1 MPEPIPHTDDA
12 TAYVLG
18 TLGARERRRFERRLK
33 KSSELRKVVRV
44 LEMGSIGLALTAPRR
59 EPPAKLWEGIQS
71 AVTHECEKQDRAA
84 GRAWLRSAV
93 GIAACAV
100 VGWLAY
106 TLWHPR
112 ASSSSP
118 TLAAGSVAAGS
129 ATNAAAAALAR
140 AISQMPAASNI
151 ASNPPRERRARRPSE
166 SATLRE
172 RVGDLESQVA
182 HLEQTVTQQQ
192 AMPADF
198 NRLTFLSIGPE
209 GANGTTSGQ
218 MISPSPEL
226 QRALLLG
233 VARQL
238 GWMPPSPE
246 PPPSVLPPPAPTPLN
261 PNPPATQNEPGVEF
275 VDLPPVEAT
284 SSEGQTASAQA
295 QTSFLPATSE
305 ESSFQNTKSIP
316 VFWSPTN
323 LVFAINS
330 SVAPAGTEAVSFYSG
345 YAGSSSVFRGSV
357 PLGSGATVVTM
368 PFSQLRAWDN
378 SGLLQ
383 ASPGT
388 VTFSYTSGGPVA
400 NLRIIVAD
408 PPPSSP

>member
-1 MPEPIPHTDDA
+1 MPEPIPYADDA

-18 TLGARERRRFERRLK
+18 TLGARERRRFEGRLK
-33 KSSELRKVVRV
+33 RSSELQKVVRV
-44 LEMGSIGLALTAPRR
+44 LEMGSIGLALAAPRR
-59 EPPAKLWEGIQS
+59 EPPAKLWEGIQA
-71 AVTHECEKQDRAA
+71 AVTHECEKQNRAA

-112 ASSSSP
+112 ALSSSP
-118 TLAAGSVAAGS
+118 SLAGGRAAAGS
-129 ATNAAAAALAR
+129 ATNSAAPALAR
-140 AISQMPAASNI
+140 AVSQTPAASNL

-172 RVGDLESQVA
+172 RVGDLENQVA
-182 HLEQTVTQQQ
+182 HLEQTVMQQQ
-192 AMPADF
+192 ALPADF

-218 MISPSPEL
+218 IIAPSPEL

-238 GWMPPSPE
+238 GWMPPSPAS
-246 PPPSVLPPPAPTPLN
+246 PSSVPPPPAPTPLN
-261 PNPPATQNEPGVEF
+261 PNPPAAQNEPSVEF
-275 VDLPPVEAT
+275 VDLPPVDPP
-284 SSEGQTASAQA
+284 SSESQTASL
-295 QTSFLPATSE
+295 QTQSSSPAATSE
-305 ESSFQNTKSIP
+305 ASGLQSAASIP
-316 VFWSPTN
+316 GFVSGTN

-330 SVAPAGTEAVSFYSG
+330 SVVPAGTETVSFFSG
-345 YAGSSSVFRGSV
+345 YAGSAPVFRGSV

-368 PFSQLRAWDN
+368 PFFQLRAWDN
-378 SGLLQ
+378 SGLSQ

-388 VTFSYTSGGPVA
+388 VTFSYTSGGPA
-400 NLRIIVAD
+400 ASLRLIVSD
-408 PPPSSP
+408 PPPGSP